1 MDITRIKVI
10 REQVV
15 TINSTVDHKWEATS
29 LRATTIQWCKMIQEL
44 RTDLSILSIK
54 ATLRCSE
61 ATHKIAELLHIP
73 AWQGSHRQATME
85 AETSQWTTKI
95 LTTAQVLKCRTTT
108 WALKAKVGSLGLI
121 LRSTGN
127 KRLRPGTSTNT
138 KTTLSTEVSKLKEFN
153 LLTKLQINT
162 IPKTQ
167 IIIIKIM
174 LIRP

>member
-15 TINSTVDHKWEATS
+15 TINSTVDLKWEATS

-61 ATHKIAELLHIP
+61 ATRKLAELLHIP

-85 AETSQWTTKI
+85 AVTSQLTTKI
-95 LTTAQVLKCRTTT
+95 LTTAQVLKCRTIT
-108 WALKAKVGSLGLI
+108 WALKAKVGSLGLT
-121 LRSTGN
+121 LRSTGS

-138 KTTLSTEVSKLKEFN
+138 KTTQSTEVSKLKEFN

-162 IPKTQ
+162 IPKIQ
-167 IIIIKIM
+167 ILIKIM